1 MPEPTAMPKPK
12 ISAVPKAEP
21 GQAAGAP
28 REKRTDKMWRDAQ
41 ANAEQSLT
49 SFIAEPESMSVIA
62 FMFVLL
68 PTALLLDLLNLLDLS
83 VVGAIVPYITD
94 YTFGLA
100 LSFGLYLAGNK
111 DPMQI
116 AIAAVALL
124 INIFPAL
131 RDFFPWTI
139 AICAGFVISLP
150 FVQRAMGRTVE
161 FVGEA
166 TGKAE
171 RVKETVRAVE
181 QAAKTAADITSKMR
195 RA

>member
-1 MPEPTAMPKPK
+1 MPAPSGKTPLPE
-12 ISAVPKAEP
+12 S
-21 GQAAGAP
+21 AAGKAP
-28 REKRTDKMWRDAQ
+28 VREKRTDKMWRDAQ

-49 SFIAEPESMSVIA
+49 NYIAEPESMSVIA

-83 VVGAIVPYITD
+83 VIGAIVPYITD

-161 FVGEA
+161 FIGEA
-166 TGKAE
+166 TGKVETMKESA
-171 RVKETVRAVE
+171 ETVGRVI
-181 QAAKTAADITSKMR
+181 KTAANVTSKMNR
-195 RA
+195 V

>member
-1 MPEPTAMPKPK
+1 
-12 ISAVPKAEP
+12 
-21 GQAAGAP
+21 
-28 REKRTDKMWRDAQ
+28 MWRDAQ
-41 ANAEQSLT
+41 TNAEQSLT

-116 AIAAVALL
+116 AIAAIALL
-124 INIFPAL
+124 VNIFPGL

-139 AICAGFVISLP
+139 AICAGFIISLP
-150 FVQRAMGRTVE
+150 FVQQAMGRTME

-181 QAAKTAADITSKMR
+181 QAAKTAADITSKMKR
-195 RA
+195 V